1 MLSPIPL
8 PSHPNVSFQSTKTN
22 KQTWHIKNAK
32 LLLFILSAAAFFFF
46 PVAVAV
52 AVNSAPGNV
61 TVPMTTMP
69 VPLGARDKTSPPIVT
84 TPPGVSVAPART
96 ILLTRDAVV
105 WNVEGF
111 APLIITALP
120 VGDSEITWPSNVSA
134 PPGIK
139 VWLPISRFDCAFSV
153 KVEEPTTKMGA
164 GVVMA
169 AVVVCGVGEAEGR
182 VIASPPVVMALPG
195 MRVWSP
201 TTKPDA
207 EFSAIFVPS
216 RTMEPCS
223 VELGA
228 LVCIAF
234 TTITPPEGTDTTWP
248 LIVAASPGKR
258 VCEPIAK
265 SEALSWLGVRSPK
278 TSPGRAVG
286 ELCAMAGPE
295 GGMVGE
301 AVL

>member
-1 MLSPIPL
+1 MLSPIP
-8 PSHPNVSFQSTKTN
+8 SHPKASFQSTKTN
-22 KQTWHIKNAK
+22 KQTWHIKNTK
-32 LLLFILSAAAFFFF
+32 LLLFILPAAAFFFF

-69 VPLGARDKTSPPIVT
+69 VPLGARDKTSPPTVT
-84 TPPGVSVAPART
+84 TPPRVSVAPAM
-96 ILLTRDAVV
+96 TRLVAGDAVV
-105 WNVEGF
+105 WNVEG
-111 APLIITALP
+111 ATPLIITALP

-134 PPGIK
+134 EPGIK

-169 AVVVCGVGEAEGR
+169 AVLVGGEGEAEGR
-182 VIASPPVVMALPG
+182 VIASAPVVMALPRT
-195 MRVWSP
+195 RVWSP
-201 TTKPDA
+201 ITKPDA
-207 EFSAIFVPS
+207 EFSVIFVLS
-216 RTMEPCS
+216 RTMSPCS
-223 VELGA
+223 VDLGA
-228 LVCIAF
+228 LVGVGF
-234 TTITPPEGTDTTWP
+234 TTIPPPEGIDTTWP
-248 LIVAASPGKR
+248 LIVAASPGER
-258 VCEPIAK
+258 VCEPITK
-265 SEALSWLGVRSPK
+265 SEALSWLAVRSPR
-278 TSPGRAVG
+278 SPGRAVG